1 MLALLPF
8 TCAVFSSQQAL
19 AEPVRGLY
27 HRCKHGKGIGAICSA
42 HHTFVRLWPL
52 AVTGKALDRPAQH
65 LQDQYL
71 EVNSPIPASATL
83 FGAGEHISATGL
95 PLRRDGVP
103 LTLWTRDCA
112 AADPDQNTYGS
123 WPFLIDVRQGGLS
136 PGKLEPVDIRLHCW
150 G

>member
-1 MLALLPF
+1 LAHISEDMIGL
-8 TCAVFSSQQAL
+8 VQQ
-19 AEPVRGLY
+19 
-27 HRCKHGKGIGAICSA
+27 
-42 HHTFVRLWPL
+42 
-52 AVTGKALDRPAQH
+52 
-65 LQDQYL
+65 LQDQYI
-71 EVNSPIPASATL
+71 EINSPIPASATL

-136 PGKLEPVDIRLHCW
+136 PGKLGSVDIRLYS
-150 G
+150 